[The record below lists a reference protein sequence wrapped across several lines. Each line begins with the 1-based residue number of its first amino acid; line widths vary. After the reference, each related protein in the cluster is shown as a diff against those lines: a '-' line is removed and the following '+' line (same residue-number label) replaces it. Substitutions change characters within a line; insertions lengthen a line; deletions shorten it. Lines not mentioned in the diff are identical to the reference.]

1 MDKIIE
7 ASNKLSSIIEKCWED
22 DNYKQEF
29 VKNPSSKLFDS
40 NSNSNSNSNNLNL
53 VVCDQT
59 NDDVIYFNIPPK
71 KTLEDLDELS
81 LTDEQ
86 LDLVS
91 AGGWPA
97 VIAALGLATM
107 SPLAAVALGV
117 ATVGIIVTLANE

>member
-29 VKNPSSKLFDS
+29 VKNPSSKLFD
-40 NSNSNSNSNNLNL
+40 SNSNNLNL